1 MANNKLYTEK
11 EVKALIKRAYNMG
24 LNYAYYCMLS
34 KPTESE
40 MAKAEQFS
48 LEKLLKIPDK
58 KTTK

>member
-1 MANNKLYTEK
+1 MPKCYTEK
-11 EVKALIKRAYNMG
+11 EVKVLIKRAYNMG

>member
-1 MANNKLYTEK
+1 MSKCYTEK
-11 EVKALIKRAYNMG
+11 EVKALIKQAYKMG

-48 LEKLLKIPDK
+48 LEKLLKIPEK
-58 KTTK
+58 KTIK

>member
-1 MANNKLYTEK
+1 MSKCYTEK

-48 LEKLLKIPDK
+48 LEKLLKIPEQ
-58 KTTK
+58 KTIK

>member
-1 MANNKLYTEK
+1 MSKCYTER

-34 KPTESE
+34 TTESE

-48 LEKLLKIPDK
+48 LEKLLKNPDK